1 MPPQQG
7 SHNAPLTGRT
17 VGHYRVSELIG
28 RGGMGEVYRAHD
40 ERLDRTVAIKVLP
53 ERLASRESPRRRF
66 IRETRVAGKIIH
78 PYVATVFDVVEDGDD
93 LYLVMEYIEGRTM
106 SALLREELPALA
118 KVLGWARE
126 AAEGLATI
134 HKAGLVHRD
143 LKPGNVMITPDG
155 HVKLMDFGLARHVRP
170 EVGDMPQ
177 EDTPTVEPSITQDGA
192 GVGTV
197 IYMSPEQLHGHKA
210 DQRSD
215 MFSFGVLLYESLT
228 GEHPFARQT
237 IHESVSA
244 IMNDPPGAGE
254 EPQTLTQ
261 SGAVRD
267 VVLKCLQ
274 KDPDSRYQNGEEL
287 LEDLRSLTQVA
298 AGKGA
303 WSSRRVLQVATAVT
317 IGFFATAWA
326 GYQWISRPPTWNKPR
341 ISIAVVPLRDST
353 GEEDGGLRASMVA
366 DLLASDLEASRIVR
380 TVGPGQLSPM
390 IDGLPADAA
399 PADIARAVTGGTMV
413 DYVLMGTLYREGD
426 KYLATVDVVPSSP
439 SVPEMPAVR
448 AAGVSLLALSESLAS
463 YLRRGLP
470 EVSRLTAWRD
480 DRTELEEINSDSEKA
495 RLLYERGLLAMRDG
509 KIGEA
514 IGCFEG
520 AVEEDEEFAI
530 AHARLAAVL
539 HSAGYGRRAREA
551 ASHAMELA
559 PKAVSPA
566 AERLALSIRATWAEV
581 FGRTE
586 EAKEA
591 TEQLAAIFSDEP
603 LILAM
608 SARALQ
614 LAGEFQQ
621 ALARIDAAL
630 EIDPISAT
638 LHLRRAEILIR
649 AGTSEQVH
657 EALHEAER
665 LFDIYGSEEGV
676 AHTEYLRG
684 QALVVQ
690 EKYEEA
696 TAELIDAEQRF
707 SSTGN
712 EVLAARTLEQM
723 AEIEILQGRD
733 ETAAERLVYV
743 AAMAKR
749 AGDIGLQCRAVSA
762 RGARLFLTL
771 NYSEAE
777 SAMREGVDLARQL
790 ENDLLLVTPLANLGS
805 LLSFTGRRE
814 EARRLLEETARVARR
829 IGNRNGE
836 LSAKLNVAEI
846 DYQTGNLDEALVL
859 NAEVLAEDE
868 AHPLLK
874 RMKIFAYM
882 GTAEINERR
891 GRLTEALEAVN
902 GAIGVTRDL
911 GIINAYSD
919 ALARRC
925 IIYGE
930 LGRFED
936 AAADLRE
943 ARGMKGSPATE
954 QQWMELR
961 LTLAEGVVSG
971 YRGSWSEALGA
982 AERVLAMQGGEQ
994 PATTAACHSLACM
1007 ALIERGR
1014 PGEAVERCRFA
1025 VENEE
1030 APLTERTIALSLM
1043 ARALADA
1050 GRLPEAKERAMEA
1063 LAQAEGMGMLLPT
1076 ARAASIIASMPEDLR
1091 PDDMQAIAER
1101 GSAALASYVEAAPE
1115 GNRDAVRER
1124 KDVKRFKSLLEG
1136 SK

>member
-1 MPPQQG
+1 
-7 SHNAPLTGRT
+7 
-17 VGHYRVSELIG
+17 
-28 RGGMGEVYRAHD
+28 MGDVYRAHD

-53 ERLASRESPRRRF
+53 ERLASRENPRKRF
-66 IRETRVAGKIIH
+66 IRETRVASKIIH
-78 PYVATVFDVVEDGDD
+78 PYVATVFDVVEDGND

-155 HVKLMDFGLARHVRP
+155 HVKLMDFGLARHIAP
-170 EVGDMPQ
+170 QVGDTPL
-177 EDTPTVEPSITQDGA
+177 EETPTIEPSITQDGA

-197 IYMSPEQLHGHKA
+197 IYMSPEQLHGGKA

-228 GEHPFARQT
+228 GEHPFTKQT

-244 IMNDPPGAGE
+244 IMNEPPGAGE
-254 EPQTLTQ
+254 EPPTLTQ
-261 SGAVRD
+261 SGPVRD
-267 VVLKCLQ
+267 VVQKLLE
-274 KDPDSRYQNGEEL
+274 KDPDNRYQNGEEL
-287 LEDLRSLTQVA
+287 LEDLRSVTQPA
-298 AGKGA
+298 IGKGA
-303 WSSRRVLQVATAVT
+303 WSSRRVLQVALAVT
-317 IGFFATAWA
+317 VGFFATAWA
-326 GYQWISRPPTWNKPR
+326 GYQWISRPPAWDKPR
-341 ISIAVVPLRDST
+341 ISIAVVPLRDNT

-380 TVGPGQLSPM
+380 TVGPGQLSAM

-399 PADIARAVTGGTMV
+399 PTDIARAVTGGTMV

-426 KYLATVDVVPSSP
+426 EYLATVDVVPSSA

-448 AAGVSLLALSESLAS
+448 AAGASLLALSEALAT

-480 DRTELEEINSDSEKA
+480 DRTELEEINSDSEEA

-530 AHARLAAVL
+530 AHARLAAAL

-551 ASHAMELA
+551 ASRAMELA

-566 AERLALSIRATWAEV
+566 AERLALSIRATRAEV

-591 TEQLAAIFSDEP
+591 TEQLATIFSDEP

-608 SARALQ
+608 SARVLQ

-638 LHLRRAEILIR
+638 LHRRRAEILIR

-676 AHTEYLRG
+676 ARTAYLRG
-684 QALVVQ
+684 QALVTQ
-690 EKYEEA
+690 ELYEDA
-696 TAELIDAEQRF
+696 TAELIEAEEGL

-712 EVLAARTLEQM
+712 EVLAAGALLQM
-723 AEIEILQGRD
+723 AEIEILQGRN
-733 ETAAERLVYV
+733 ETAGQRMTYAAE
-743 AAMAKR
+743 MASR
-749 AGDIGLQCRAVSA
+749 AGDVGLQCRAVSA
-762 RGARLFLTL
+762 RGALLFMTL
-771 NYSEAE
+771 QYAEAE
-777 SAMREGVDLARQL
+777 PALREAVDLARQL
-790 ENDLLLVTPLANLGS
+790 ENDQLMLSPLANLGS
-805 LLSFTGRRE
+805 LLSYIGKRE
-814 EARRLLEETARVARR
+814 EARGLLQETSRVARR
-829 IGNRNGE
+829 LGNRNGE
-836 LSAKLNVAEI
+836 LSAKLNMADIEH
-846 DYQTGNLDEALVL
+846 QTGKLDEALAL

-874 RMKIFAYM
+874 RMKTFAYM
-882 GTAEINERR
+882 NTAEILERR
-891 GRLTEALEAVN
+891 GRLAEALAAVD
-902 GAIGVTRDL
+902 GAIDVTRDL
-911 GIINAYSD
+911 GIITGYSD
-919 ALARRC
+919 ALARRSQ
-925 IIYGE
+925 IYGA

-936 AAADLRE
+936 ASGDLRE
-943 ARGMKGSPATE
+943 ARGMESSPATDRR
-954 QQWMELR
+954 WMEIR
-961 LTLAEGVVSG
+961 LTLAEGIING
-971 YRGSWSEALGA
+971 HRGSWREALAA
-982 AERVLAMQGGEQ
+982 AERVLTMKGSEQ
-994 PATTAACHSLACM
+994 PAVFAASQSLACK
-1007 ALIERGR
+1007 ALIESGR
-1014 PGEAVERCRFA
+1014 AGEAIARCRAA
-1025 VENEE
+1025 VENGE
-1030 APLTERTIALSLM
+1030 APATERSIALTLM
-1043 ARALADA
+1043 ARALAEA
-1050 GRLPEAKERAMEA
+1050 GRLPEAKERALEA

-1076 ARAASIIASMPEDLR
+1076 ARAASVLAALPADLQ
-1091 PDDMQAIAER
+1091 PDDIQAIAER
-1101 GSAALASYVEAAPE
+1101 GRTALESYIEAAPE
-1115 GNRDAVRER
+1115 ENRAAVRQR
-1124 KDVKRFKSLLEG
+1124 KDMRRINSLLTKSE
-1136 SK
+1136 